1 MMTFFLV
8 RILVL
13 RLPPKD
19 FGEMFQN
26 IWPLLYNQINY
37 ILVDGKQDEN
47 LSLKQGTIKLLETLM
62 ISDYDRLWNY
72 IWNLGVDTPYFSIK
86 PKEN

>member
-1 MMTFFLV
+1 MTFFLV

-13 RLPPKD
+13 RLPVKE

-37 ILVDGKQDEN
+37 ILIDGKPEDN

-62 ISDYDRLWNY
+62 ISDYDGLWNY
-72 IWNLGVDTPYFSIK
+72 FWNLGVDSPFF
-86 PKEN
+86 N

>member
-1 MMTFFLV
+1 MTFFLI

-19 FGEMFQN
+19 FGEMFAN

-37 ILVDGKQDEN
+37 ILVDGK
-47 LSLKQGTIKLLETLM
+47 
-62 ISDYDRLWNY
+62 
-72 IWNLGVDTPYFSIK
+72 
-86 PKEN
+86 